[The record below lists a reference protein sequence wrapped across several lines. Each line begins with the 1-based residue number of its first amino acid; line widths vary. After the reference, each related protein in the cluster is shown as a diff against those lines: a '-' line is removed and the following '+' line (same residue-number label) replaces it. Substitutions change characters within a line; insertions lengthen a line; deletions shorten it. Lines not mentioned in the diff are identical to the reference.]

1 MERAAV
7 QVPGDEPARDK
18 IAALLSP
25 DIDSTVSSGGE
36 ADGVPYLSRAPL
48 VSLVQSHLEEALG
61 EAGVPDPDEHWG
73 LLSRIV
79 GTVER
84 DLHIA
89 PGSFTPDDPDWYV
102 YIAEGV
108 LERLA
113 DGNASF
119 NQMRK
124 TFLGG
129 QVLGR
134 YSRVDL

>member
-1 MERAAV
+1 M
-7 QVPGDEPARDK
+7 
-18 IAALLSP
+18 
-25 DIDSTVSSGGE
+25 SSGGE